1 MVAELKV
8 YKKMKVSLIGQYSP
22 SAKEIGGIQIFNKN
36 LYDEMK
42 KLVETKFYGYGI
54 KGVKFDDEYF
64 ISIADSANEMRG
76 ALFMLNL
83 FLKGPFLKIHKKDII
98 HVQRPDHVIP
108 FFFKKNKIVLT
119 LHGAH
124 IKNVKLNKGK
134 LAYLFYKM
142 LQNIAFRRANLIIP
156 VSKDTEDYFKETTS
170 LLDNKTVIIPPGV
183 SKIFRPLDKA
193 SLKEKY
199 KIKEKHTLVYVG
211 RIDPEKNV
219 VLIAEN
225 LKGEDICLLIA
236 GIGSEQHKI
245 ESLAKKHENIRYL
258 GKVPNENLAE
268 IYNLADA
275 LVMLSEYEGMPTV
288 VLESL
293 TCGVPV
299 ITTDVGDVSKAIK
312 DGITGYIATKENFK
326 EKVLQLLNEDKS
338 YKEDCIK
345 MSKEYSW
352 ENVANKLYDAYK
364 NM

>member
-1 MVAELKV
+1 
-8 YKKMKVSLIGQYSP
+8 
-22 SAKEIGGIQIFNKN
+22 
-36 LYDEMK
+36 MK
-42 KLVETKFYGYGI
+42 KLVETKFYGYGVKGI
-54 KGVKFDDEYF
+54 KIDDEKF
-64 ISIADSANEMRG
+64 IPIADSKNEMRG

-83 FLKGPFLKIHKKDII
+83 FLKGPFLKINREDII

-108 FFFKKNKIVLT
+108 FFFKRNKIVLT

-134 LAYLFYKM
+134 FAYLFYKM
-142 LQNIAFRRANLIIP
+142 LQNIAFKRANLIIP
-156 VSKDTEDYFKETTS
+156 VSKDTEDYFKKTS
-170 LLDNKTVIIPPGV
+170 NLLDKKTVIIPPGV
-183 SKIFRPLDKA
+183 SKTFRPLDKA
-193 SLKEKY
+193 ALREKY
-199 KIKEKHTLVYVG
+199 KIKEKHVLVYVG

-219 VLIAEN
+219 DLIAEN

-236 GIGSEQHKI
+236 GTGSEQHKI
-245 ESLAKKHENIRYL
+245 EALAKQYENIRYL

-268 IYNLADA
+268 IYNLGDA

-299 ITTDVGDVSKAIK
+299 ISTDVGDVSKAVK
-312 DGITGYIATKENFK
+312 DGVTGYIATKENFK

-338 YKEDCIK
+338 YKADCLK

-352 ENVANKLYDAYK
+352 GNVANKVYSAYK
-364 NM
+364 NIR